1 MSKIFQQFNIVE
13 PIRTKTFLMN
23 GHTFKV
29 NVPLSTELDKM
40 LERIA
45 LTSPDTVKNRLTK
58 MTTALTESPVEGVE
72 VKDDDVLVDGKS
84 TKDVVVSVLQMENR
98 ITEYFKLLIPEE
110 GTMDDI
116 TYEDIDAEFP
126 LQVQLEIVEK
136 ITEAIQPGYKEARKN

>member
-13 PIRTKTFLMN
+13 PIRTKTFVMG

-29 NVPLSTELDKM
+29 NVPLSTELDAM
-40 LERIA
+40 LEKIA
-45 LTSPDTVKNRLTK
+45 LTNADTIKERLNK
-58 MTTALTESPVEGVE
+58 MTVALTEAPVEGVE
-72 VKDDDVLVDGKS
+72 IKDGDVLVDGKS

-98 ITEYFKLLIPEE
+98 ITEYFKLLVPEE

-116 TYEDIDAEFP
+116 TYSDIDAEFP
-126 LQVQLEIVEK
+126 LQVQLEMVEK

>member
-45 LTSPDTVKNRLTK
+45 LTSPDTVKKRLTK